1 MTREGNLAKNTFI
14 LGIGT
19 FLPRLASFI
28 TLPVL
33 TAYLTQEE
41 YGMYDLITV
50 LVSLVLPAATLQ
62 IQTAAFRFLID
73 TRQNKQEAAKI
84 ITNIFAFILP
94 TSLAGL
100 LILYFC
106 LFSFAHIERIL
117 ICIYFFVDIMINALR
132 QTARGL
138 DQSLSYSISA
148 IISSVGKM
156 LLCVICVWYLRM
168 GLIGAIISLCLAEVI
183 SFVFLSWKMALSRYI
198 KVELISFETLKEL
211 IHYSW
216 PMVPN
221 SMSMWIMRV
230 SDRFVVTLFMG
241 VGANAIY
248 SVANKIPQILT
259 IAQSTFTMAWQENAS
274 MYSKDDDASAYYS
287 SMFRTMYDLMAGF
300 LGLLIAATPI
310 LFEIL
315 IRGKYEEAYY
325 QIPILFLAMFF
336 YSMSAYLG
344 GIYVAYKAT
353 RSVGITTMVAAACNL
368 IIDIVAIKFI
378 GLYAASGSTLVSYIF
393 LFVFRLFNVRKL
405 IYLKYDYKRIVLV
418 LMIMVAECIMCFKKT
433 LAFDLINLV
442 FGTIVFLVL
451 NRAFVR
457 AVISKGMKIFRGVN
471 AG

>member
-73 TRQNKQEAAKI
+73 MRQDKQEAAKI

-117 ICIYFFVDIMINALR
+117 ICIYFFVDIMVNALR

-156 LLCVICVWYLRM
+156 LLCIIYVWYLRM

-198 KVELISFETLKEL
+198 KVGLISFETLKEL

-230 SDRFVVTLFMG
+230 SDRFVVTLFLG

-344 GIYVAYKAT
+344 VF
-353 RSVGITTMVAAACNL
+353 ML
-368 IIDIVAIKFI
+368 HIKPQE
-378 GLYAASGSTLVSYIF
+378 V
-393 LFVFRLFNVRKL
+393 
-405 IYLKYDYKRIVLV
+405 
-418 LMIMVAECIMCFKKT
+418 
-433 LAFDLINLV
+433 
-442 FGTIVFLVL
+442 
-451 NRAFVR
+451 
-457 AVISKGMKIFRGVN
+457 
-471 AG
+471 

>member
-1 MTREGNLAKNTFI
+1 MTREGNLAKNTFV

-41 YGMYDLITV
+41 YGTYDLITI
-50 LVSLVLPAATLQ
+50 LVSLVLPAVTLQ

-73 TRQNKQEAAKI
+73 KRRDEKESAEI
-84 ITNIFAFILP
+84 VTNIFAFIIP
-94 TSLAGL
+94 ASIVGL
-100 LILYFC
+100 LVLSFF
-106 LFSFAHIERIL
+106 LFSFNFVEKFL
-117 ICIYFFVDIMINALR
+117 ICFYFFVDILQNALG

-138 DQSLSYSISA
+138 NHNLSYSISA
-148 IISSVGKM
+148 IVNSVVKM
-156 LLCVICVWYLRM
+156 ILCVACVWYLRM
-168 GLIGAIISLCLAEVI
+168 GLIGAVVSLSAADII
-183 SFVFLSWKMALSRYI
+183 SFVFLSWKINIIKYI
-198 KVELISFETLKEL
+198 KISLMSWETIKEL
-211 IHYSW
+211 LNYSW

-221 SMSMWIMRV
+221 SMSMWVIRV

-241 VGANAIY
+241 VSANAIY
-248 SVANKIPQILT
+248 SVANKIPQLLT

-310 LFEIL
+310 LFKIL

-336 YSMSAYLG
+336 YSMSAFLG

-353 RSVGITTMVAAACNL
+353 RSIGITTMVAATCNL
-368 IIDIVAIKFI
+368 IIDIVAIKYI

-393 LFVFRLFNVRKL
+393 LFVFRLFDVRKL

-418 LMIMVAECIMCFKKT
+418 LMIMVAECVMCFQQI
-433 LAFDLINLV
+433 LVFDLVNLV
-442 FGTIVFLVL
+442 FGTIVFMVL

-457 AVISKGMKIFRGVN
+457 AVINKGMKIFKGVN
-471 AG
+471 VG